1 MNLQRRIK
9 IKPLA
14 KKENKVIA
22 EKLNT
27 RDRTFLALQEEW
39 IYTFKWMQDSFNE
52 KVAEVSA

>member
-27 RDRTFLALQEEW
+27 RDRTFLALQEE
-39 IYTFKWMQDSFNE
+39 
-52 KVAEVSA
+52 